1 MTLSLTDPAFLANP
15 APALAAMRAGGPLAT
30 VRMPVIGRLRVT
42 TTDAAARALLKD
54 DRFLRDV
61 RQLHRRP
68 YWWMPGFMRPMLS
81 TLIIRDGADHHRLRH
96 LVELAFAKST
106 IEALRPEITA
116 HADQLLAAAAEQSGP
131 VDIEAAFTRPLP
143 FEVISALLGLPEPL
157 RARAARDVAPLSHI
171 RGPASTFAA
180 LLRLRGVMRAFS
192 DDIARVRQDPGPGLI
207 SQLVQA
213 RNAGDQLSQDE
224 LLAMVMTLF
233 LAGHETTVHLMNHAI
248 LAMVGDRALI
258 AHFRDHPERRHLMI
272 EEFLRLWSPV
282 VMTKPMIAREDLA
295 FLGMPVRKGEKL
307 AACLLAANHDP
318 GAVAQAEEMIPD
330 RRPNAHL
337 GFGFG
342 PHVCLGM
349 QLARAE
355 TEIALDRLF
364 ARFPDARLADPRPGW
379 LRRPG
384 LRARTGLRLYLG

>member
-1 MTLSLTDPAFLANP
+1 MTLSLTDPAFLTDP
-15 APALAAMRAGGPLAT
+15 APTLAAMRAGGPLAT
-30 VRMPVIGRLRVT
+30 IRMPVIGRLRVT
-42 TTDAAARALLKD
+42 TSDAAARALLKD
-54 DRFLRDV
+54 ERFLRDL
-61 RQLHRRP
+61 RQINRRP
-68 YWWMPGFMRPMLS
+68 YWWMPGFLRPMLS
-81 TLIIRDGADHHRLRH
+81 TLIIRDGADHRRLRH

-106 IEALRPEITA
+106 VDALRPEITA
-116 HADQLLAAAAEQSGP
+116 RADHLLAAADRSGP
-131 VDIEAAFTRPLP
+131 VDIEVAYTRPLP

-192 DDIARVRQDPGPGLI
+192 DEIARVQRSPGPGLI
-207 SQLVQA
+207 SHLVQA
-213 RNAGDQLSQDE
+213 RHDGDQLSHDE
-224 LLAMVMTLF
+224 LLAMIMTLF

-248 LAMVGDRALI
+248 LAMVEDRALI
-258 AHFRDHPERRHLMI
+258 AHFRDHPELRHLMI

-282 VMTKPMIAREDLA
+282 VMTKPMIAREDLE
-295 FLGMPVRKGEKL
+295 FLGMPVRKGEQL

-318 GAVAQAEEMIPD
+318 QAVARADEMIPD

-364 ARFPDARLADPRPGW
+364 ARFPDARLADPAPGW

-384 LRARTGLRLYLG
+384 LRARTGLRLHLR

>member
-1 MTLSLTDPAFLANP
+1 MTLSLTDPAFLTDP
-15 APALAAMRAGGPLAT
+15 GPRLATMRAEGPLAT
-30 VRMPVIGRLRVT
+30 IRMPVIGQLRVT
-42 TTDAAARALLKD
+42 TSDAAARALLKD

-61 RQLHRRP
+61 RQFHQRP
-68 YWWMPGFMRPMLS
+68 YWWMPGFLRPMLS
-81 TLIIRDGADHHRLRH
+81 TLIIRDREDHRRLRH
-96 LVELAFAKST
+96 LVELAFARST
-106 IEALRPEITA
+106 IEALRPEIA
-116 HADQLLAAAAEQSGP
+116 ARADQLLAAADRSGP
-131 VDIEAAFTRPLP
+131 VDIETAYTRPLP
-143 FEVISALLGLPEPL
+143 FEVISTLLGLPEAL
-157 RARAARDVAPLSHI
+157 RAQAARDVAPLSHI
-171 RGPASTFAA
+171 RGTASTVAA
-180 LLRLRGVMRAFS
+180 ILRLRGVMRAFS
-192 DDIARVRQDPGPGLI
+192 DEIARVQRSPGPGLI
-207 SQLVQA
+207 SHLVQA
-213 RNAGDQLSQDE
+213 RHDGDKLSRDE

-248 LAMVGDRALI
+248 LAMVEDRALL
-258 AHFRDHPERRHLMI
+258 AHFRDHPELRHLMI

-282 VMTKPMIAREDLA
+282 VMTKPMIAREDLE
-295 FLGMPVRKGEKL
+295 FLGMAVRKGERL

-318 GAVAQAEEMIPD
+318 EAVPRPGRMIPD

-364 ARFPDARLADPRPGW
+364 LRFPEAGLSDPSPGW

-384 LRARTGLRLYLG
+384 LRARTGLRLHLR